1 VFFQLKTVE
10 EILAIIQKMER
21 LSGEDVILNEAHG
34 RILSNDLIAPED
46 LPGFSRSSM
55 DGFAVR
61 ARDTYGATE
70 NMPALLE
77 VAGEVL
83 MGESSAIRVQPG
95 QAVRIATG
103 GMLPPDADA
112 VVMVEYCHDLDDRTI
127 EVSRTV
133 SPLENVIQPD
143 DDVRKGRSVLPAGV
157 RLRPQDLGVLAG
169 LGVTRVPVVRR
180 PRIAILS
187 TGDEVVSVDRSPMPG
202 QVRDINS
209 HTLAAFCRG
218 LGADSIAL
226 GLTPDRFEALREQV
240 VNGLALG
247 DSVWISGGSS
257 VGMRDLTVQV
267 LESLERMT
275 VLAHGVSISPGKPTI
290 LASNGLQTVW
300 GIPGH
305 AASALVIAEILLAP
319 FLERISGRRRRAG
332 ERIGQAEA
340 ELARNI
346 ESAAGR
352 DDYIRVRLD
361 ESDGK
366 WIADPIFGKSGLIS
380 PLAEADGL
388 VRIDRFTEGLYRGDR
403 VTVHLFRDGS

>member
-1 VFFQLKTVE
+1 MFFQLKTVE
-10 EILAIIQKMER
+10 EVLDIIQEMGHLPEEDIV
-21 LSGEDVILNEAHG
+21 LSEARG
-34 RILSNDLIAPED
+34 RILSKDLIAPED

-70 NMPALLE
+70 SMPALLE

-83 MGESSAIRVQPG
+83 MGESPAIRPQPG

-103 GMLPPDADA
+103 GMLPHGADA

-143 DDVRKGRSVLPAGV
+143 DDVRKGRAVLPAGI

-187 TGDEVVSVDRSPMPG
+187 TGDEVVPVDHHPMPG

-218 LGADSIAL
+218 LGADPISL
-226 GLTPDRFEALREQV
+226 GLTPDRFEALRERV
-240 VNGLALG
+240 ENGLALAH
-247 DSVWISGGSS
+247 SVWISGGSS
-257 VGMRDLTVQV
+257 VGMRDLTVRV

-275 VLAHGVSISPGKPTI
+275 ILAHGVSISPGKPTI
-290 LASNGLQTVW
+290 LASNGLQTFW

-332 ERIGQAEA
+332 ERIGQVEA

-346 ESAAGR
+346 ESAPGR
-352 DDYIRVRLD
+352 DDYIRVRLY
-361 ESDGK
+361 ESGGK
-366 WIADPIFGKSGLIS
+366 WVADPLFGKSGLIS

-388 VRIDRFTEGLYRGDR
+388 VRIDRFTEGFYRGDR